1 MLKLFNSYTRRLE
14 EFKPLH
20 GKTVAMYNC
29 GPTVYDFAHIGNLRT
44 FLFADILR
52 RTLEHDGYKVKQ
64 VMNITDVGHML
75 GDADVGEDKMEAA
88 AKREKIDPLE
98 VARKYEAQF
107 MSDIKR
113 LNIEP
118 AFKYPR
124 ASEHVSEM
132 IKMIA
137 VLLKKGYAYKA
148 GDDIYYDISKFPDYG
163 KLSGN
168 TVEALKAGARVEIN
182 DKKKSPFDFAL
193 WISNPDHVMQWEAS
207 WGKGYPGWHIECSAM
222 STKYLGETI
231 DIHTGAEDNKFPH
244 HEAEIAQ
251 TEGTTG
257 KQFVRYWMHAYHLLV
272 DGQKMSKSLNNFY
285 KLDDLLAKGYAPC
298 AVRYALIAS
307 HYRDRQN
314 FTLDSLAAAKSA
326 LEKIDNLAWRLEEK
340 GDSPLIN
347 MEKGAVPVKAIIDV
361 AERDFY
367 SAMNDDLNVPKA
379 LGALFVFVRE
389 MNAALDAGVAQ
400 ALKKAALRA
409 LKTMV
414 ADTLGLTIEKIET
427 VAIDDELKKLLV
439 EREAARQA
447 KDFARADAIRKIL
460 NDRGYAIE
468 DAVGGARLKKI

>member
-1 MLKLFNSYTRRLE
+1 
-14 EFKPLH
+14 
-20 GKTVAMYNC
+20 
-29 GPTVYDFAHIGNLRT
+29 
-44 FLFADILR
+44 
-52 RTLEHDGYKVKQ
+52 
-64 VMNITDVGHML
+64 
-75 GDADVGEDKMEAA
+75 
-88 AKREKIDPLE
+88 
-98 VARKYEAQF
+98 
-107 MSDIKR
+107 
-113 LNIEP
+113 
-118 AFKYPR
+118 
-124 ASEHVSEM
+124 
-132 IKMIA
+132 
-137 VLLKKGYAYKA
+137 
-148 GDDIYYDISKFPDYG
+148 
-163 KLSGN
+163 
-168 TVEALKAGARVEIN
+168 
-182 DKKKSPFDFAL
+182 
-193 WISNPDHVMQWEAS
+193 
-207 WGKGYPGWHIECSAM
+207 
-222 STKYLGETI
+222 
-231 DIHTGAEDNKFPH
+231 
-244 HEAEIAQ
+244 
-251 TEGTTG
+251 
-257 KQFVRYWMHAYHLLV
+257 
-272 DGQKMSKSLNNFY
+272 
-285 KLDDLLAKGYAPC
+285 
-298 AVRYALIAS
+298 VRYALIAS